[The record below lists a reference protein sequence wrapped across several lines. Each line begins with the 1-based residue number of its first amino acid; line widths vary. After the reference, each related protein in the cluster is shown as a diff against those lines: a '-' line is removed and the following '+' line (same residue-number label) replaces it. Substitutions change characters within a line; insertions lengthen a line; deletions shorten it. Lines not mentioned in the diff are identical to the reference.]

1 MAACVSNFL
10 VTDDF
15 DVVMAAID
23 ANILEKDTELLLE
36 VNSVVKNLPS
46 TKKSGHRYCHIC
58 SKIFLSKSGLS
69 RDVKSKHPENLP
81 PNEKCS
87 LLNAAYILFC

>member
-10 VTDDF
+10 VTDNF
-15 DVVMAAID
+15 DVVMATID
-23 ANILEKDTELLLE
+23 ANILEKDTELLSE
-36 VNSVVKNLPS
+36 VNSVVENLPS
-46 TKKSGHRYCHIC
+46 AKKSRHPYYHIC
-58 SKIFLSKSGLS
+58 SKIFLLKSGLS

-87 LLNAAYILFC
+87 LLKCSCILFC